1 MAKIRYTKKGKVRPQ
16 KKKKKTRLQKNL
28 DIIANNEKHGPSKAE
43 LFEARAWGRA
53 TGWVNK
59 RKEDSLWQEQA
70 KSRSPHGEEPSLGQ
84 ANWGYNKEE
93 WIKKKRREEE
103 LEKRNLHLHR
113 RVKPDSGEIK

>member
-1 MAKIRYTKKGKVRPQ
+1 MAK

-28 DIIANNEKHGPSKAE
+28 DIIAHNERHRPSKEE
-43 LFEARAWGRA
+43 LFEARAWGKA

-84 ANWGYNKEE
+84 ANWGSTYDESIE
-93 WIKKKRREEE
+93 TKRREEE
-103 LEKRNLHLHR
+103 LEKQNPWPHG
-113 RVKPDSGEIK
+113 RVKDDQGETK

>member
-1 MAKIRYTKKGKVRPQ
+1 MAKKN
-16 KKKKKTRLQKNL
+16 KKKKTQLQKNL
-28 DIIANNEKHGPSKAE
+28 AIIAHNEKHGPSKEE
-43 LFEARAWGRA
+43 LFEVRAWGKA
-53 TGWVNK
+53 TSWVNK

-103 LEKRNLHLHR
+103 LEKRNPWRHG

>member
-28 DIIANNEKHGPSKAE
+28 DIIAHNERHGPSKE
-43 LFEARAWGRA
+43 DLFEARAWGRA

-70 KSRSPHGEEPSLGQ
+70 RSRSPHGEEPSLGQ
-84 ANWGYNKEE
+84 ANWVT
-93 WIKKKRREEE
+93 IKKSGLRRREE
-103 LEKRNLHLHR
+103 KKNSRNGIQERQNDCSRL
-113 RVKPDSGEIK
+113 

>member
-1 MAKIRYTKKGKVRPQ
+1 MAKIRYTKKGKDRPQ

-28 DIIANNEKHGPSKAE
+28 DIIAHNERHGPSKE
-43 LFEARAWGRA
+43 DLFEARAWGRA

-70 KSRSPHGEEPSLGQ
+70 RSRSPHGEEPSLGQ

-93 WIKKKRREEE
+93 WNKKKRREKE
-103 LEKRNLHLHR
+103 LENRNPGDT
-113 RVKPDSGEIK
+113 K

>member
-28 DIIANNEKHGPSKAE
+28 DIIAHNERDGPSKE
-43 LFEARAWGRA
+43 DLFEASAWGRA

-70 KSRSPHGEEPSLGQ
+70 RSRSPHGEEPSLGQ

-93 WIKKKRREEE
+93 WIKKKRREKE
-103 LEKRNLHLHR
+103 LEKRN
-113 RVKPDSGEIK
+113 PGETK